1 MANRKVFSAP
11 CNDCGRKTDHV
22 VLKSHTSSGA
32 DQKSE
37 TWWETRYDMM
47 ECCGC
52 HFISLKRTF
61 SFSEYDEPEVE
72 YFPPPVSRRKPEW
85 ALRFLPSGLREL
97 TSEIYSALHANNRR
111 LATMGA
117 RAMLDMAI
125 VDSVGDV
132 GTFHDKLDALQSK
145 GLIAEQQR
153 QFVEAALEIGHAA
166 GHRGHCPTA
175 ENLNLAMDIVENIL
189 QQIYVLPH
197 AVVELKKSTPARSQR
212 G

>member
-1 MANRKVFSAP
+1 
-11 CNDCGRKTDHV
+11 
-22 VLKSHTSSGA
+22 
-32 DQKSE
+32 
-37 TWWETRYDMM
+37 M

-61 SFSEYDEPEVE
+61 SFSEYDEAEVE

-85 ALRFLPSGLREL
+85 ALKFLSRDLREL
-97 TSEIYSALHANNRR
+97 ISEIYSALHANNRR

-132 GTFHDKLDALQSK
+132 GTFHEKLDALQSK
-145 GLIAEQQR
+145 GLIGERQR
-153 QFVEAALEIGHAA
+153 EFVEAALEVGHAA
-166 GHRGHCPTA
+166 GHRGHCPSA
-175 ENLNLAMDIVENIL
+175 ESLNLAMDIVENIL

-197 AVVELKKSTPARSQR
+197 AAVELKKSTPARSQR
-212 G
+212 R